1 MVLMQPARRR
11 RGGTVNIETLTPE
24 EIALAAV
31 KAVEDRDLDT
41 LDQLYHP
48 DVRFEWPPGLPYS
61 GRFQGASVDEM
72 TQRFAAVWEPL
83 QPTDDEKRMDA
94 TVVASSGNTV
104 VVEYTWRSVDQ
115 RGHRFE
121 TSTLARY
128 EVRDGRFAGARMYYS
143 DHAGLLA
150 FLRDAGVELSTR

>member
-1 MVLMQPARRR
+1 M
-11 RGGTVNIETLTPE
+11 NSETLTAE
-24 EIALAAV
+24 EIVLVAV

-41 LDQLYHP
+41 LAQLYHP

-61 GRFQGASVDEM
+61 GTFQGASVDEM
-72 TQRFAAVWEPL
+72 TERFGAVWEPL

-94 TVVASSGNTV
+94 TVVVSSGNTV
-104 VVEYTWRSVDQ
+104 VVEYTWRAVD
-115 RGHRFE
+115 RHGHRFE

-150 FLRDAGVELSTR
+150 FLRDAAVELPAP